1 VEEKRKRNATS
12 WLNGMAFLVLC
23 FAVTTWSGG
32 VYAQQSPPSEQD
44 ATPRRIERARALAAA
59 HNLTAATFEL
69 DAILKSA
76 TDDAARDVARIM
88 LMGIHLEQADYA
100 KAQTLLDETF
110 KGRIAHHEGSLRSY
124 FALAGQSI
132 NGVRAHLERYRA
144 FGIDITDKDLPPEAV
159 NDLDHLR
166 TMLEHV
172 AGQAREMSNEDTRNT
187 DAVALLEDV
196 TSIRGTLARNR
207 EERQQWQRESAKAR
221 QKLASSDIR
230 IASTRGIQG
239 GLSPAGMA
247 AMSAVNGAGG
257 GAASSAQSSSTERA
271 DTSSAPASADTPS
284 SSNKGLD
291 EQSREGSGKA
301 RSGDAKQDS
310 QLMDVG
316 PLLDKATKRV
326 SPSYPHVARSQRVT
340 GVVKV
345 VLVIDE
351 TGTVAS
357 IKHTSGP
364 PLLQP
369 AAAEAAR
376 RWKFQPTMVNGQPV
390 RVTGYINFNFA
401 F

>member
-12 WLNGMAFLVLC
+12 WLNGIVFLFLC
-23 FAVTTWSGG
+23 FVVTTWSGG
-32 VYAQQSPPSEQD
+32 VYAQQQQQSPPSEQD
-44 ATPRRIERARALAAA
+44 ATPQRIARARALAAA

-76 TDDAARDVARIM
+76 TDDAARDVARVM

-100 KAQTLLDETF
+100 RAQTLLDETF

-144 FGIDITDKDLPPEAV
+144 FGIDIADKELPPEAV

-166 TMLEHV
+166 SMLEHV
-172 AGQAREMSNEDTRNT
+172 AAQAREMSNEDTRNT

-196 TSIRGTLARNR
+196 ASIRGTLARNR

-239 GLSPAGMA
+239 GLNPA
-247 AMSAVNGAGG
+247 AMTALSPVDGAGV
-257 GAASSAQSSSTERA
+257 SPAQSSSKERA
-271 DTSSAPASADTPS
+271 DTPTPTTAAAAPS
-284 SSNKGLD
+284 SSNTKSN
-291 EQSREGSGKA
+291 EQSSNASGNS
-301 RSGDAKQDS
+301 RSAGAKQDS
-310 QLMDVG
+310 QPIDVG
-316 PLLDKATKRV
+316 PLLNKATKRV
-326 SPSYPHVARSQRVT
+326 SPSYPQVARSQRVM
-340 GVVKV
+340 GNVKV
-345 VLVIDE
+345 TLVIDE
-351 TGTVAS
+351 TGAVAS
-357 IKHTSGP
+357 VKHTSGP

-376 RWKFQPTMVNGQPV
+376 RWKFQPTLVNGQPV
-390 RVTGYINFNFA
+390 RVMGFINFNFA

>member
-1 VEEKRKRNATS
+1 MEEKRKRNATS
-12 WLNGMAFLVLC
+12 WLNGRVSLILC
-23 FAVTTWSGG
+23 FVVMTWSGG

-44 ATPRRIERARALAAA
+44 AASLRITRARALAAA

-88 LMGIHLEQADYA
+88 LMGIYLEQADYA
-100 KAQTLLDETF
+100 RAQTLLDETF
-110 KGRIAHHEGSLRSY
+110 KGRIAHHEGSVRSY

-144 FGIDITDKDLPPEAV
+144 FGIDIADKKLPPEAV

-166 TMLEHV
+166 LMLEHV
-172 AGQAREMSNEDTRNT
+172 AAQAREMSNEDARNT

-196 TSIRGTLARNR
+196 ASIRGTLARNR
-207 EERQQWQRESAKAR
+207 EERQQWQRESASAR

-239 GLSPAGMA
+239 GLNPASMT
-247 AMSAVNGAGG
+247 AMSAVNGARGD
-257 GAASSAQSSSTERA
+257 APPSAQPSSTERV
-271 DTSSAPASADTPS
+271 DTPAPTSAAAPS
-284 SSNKGLD
+284 SSNSTSN
-291 EQSREGSGKA
+291 EQSSDGSGKS
-301 RSGDAKQDS
+301 RSGVAKQDS
-310 QLMDVG
+310 QPLEVG

-326 SPSYPHVARSQRVT
+326 SPSYPQVARSQRVMGT
-340 GVVKV
+340 VKV
-345 VLVIDE
+345 TLVIDE
-351 TGTVAS
+351 TGAVAS

-376 RWKFQPTMVNGQPV
+376 RWKFRPTMVNGQPV
-390 RVTGYINFNFA
+390 RVMGFINFNFA